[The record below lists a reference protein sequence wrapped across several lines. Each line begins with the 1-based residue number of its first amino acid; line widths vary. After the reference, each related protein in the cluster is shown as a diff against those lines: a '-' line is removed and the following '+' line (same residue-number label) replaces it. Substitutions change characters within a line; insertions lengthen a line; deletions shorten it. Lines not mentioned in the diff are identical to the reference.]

1 MIHSK
6 TSVGNNVRV
15 WLLMQ
20 VQLINDKTWEAM
32 DRLQEKMALE
42 NASEEE
48 EGDGD
53 ALTEVNL
60 FRVGDVLNQM
70 SVKP

>member
-1 MIHSK
+1 
-6 TSVGNNVRV
+6 
-15 WLLMQ
+15 
-20 VQLINDKTWEAM
+20 M
-32 DRLQEKMALE
+32 DRLQEKLALE

-48 EGDGD
+48 EEDGD

>member
-1 MIHSK
+1 
-6 TSVGNNVRV
+6 
-15 WLLMQ
+15 MQ

-32 DRLQEKMALE
+32 DRLQEKLALE

-48 EGDGD
+48 EEDGD